1 MTRSDFQ
8 PLLDKI
14 AARFSS
20 WTVKHLSFA
29 GRFQLIQAVIYS
41 TISFWASMF
50 IIPVEC
56 VSILERMCGAFL
68 WSGAPNSARG
78 AKITWDSVCT
88 PKEAGGLGLR
98 RLADWNK
105 VLGLK
110 LIWLIFTA
118 GGSLWV
124 SWVRRNLI
132 GGENFWVLDPARRR
146 SWIWRSICK
155 LRPLARPMVV
165 CEVGSGI
172 TASFW
177 QDNWTSLGPLIDLV
191 GERGPQVT
199 GLSIDA
205 VVADALT
212 AEGWWLDRSR
222 SRSPIISLLKECL
235 PNAQEIMSSEVD
247 DTYVWYPE
255 PGRGTGTFS
264 ARDTWRALHPYPVE
278 VV

>member
-1 MTRSDFQ
+1 MTRTNFQ
-8 PLLDKI
+8 PLIDKI
-14 AARFSS
+14 AARFNS

-50 IIPVEC
+50 VIPADC
-56 VSILERMCGAFL
+56 ITILERMCNAFL
-68 WSGAPNSARG
+68 WSGAPNSARS
-78 AKITWDSVCT
+78 AKIAWESVCT
-88 PKEAGGLGLR
+88 PKDAGGLGLK
-98 RLADWNK
+98 RLADWNRIM
-105 VLGLK
+105 GLK

-132 GGENFWVLDPARRR
+132 ANDNFWSLNPSRKG
-146 SWIWRSICK
+146 SWVWRSICK
-155 LRPLARPMVV
+155 LQPIARPMVY

-172 TASFW
+172 TARFW
-177 QDNWTSLGPLIDLV
+177 HDNWTSLGPLIELV

-212 AEGWWLDRSR
+212 SEGWWLDRSR
-222 SRSPIISLLKECL
+222 SRNSIITFLKSCL
-235 PNAQEIMSSEVD
+235 PNAQEILQSEAD
-247 DTYVWYPE
+247 DTCLVP
-255 PGRGTGTFS
+255 
-264 ARDTWRALHPYPVE
+264 
-278 VV
+278 